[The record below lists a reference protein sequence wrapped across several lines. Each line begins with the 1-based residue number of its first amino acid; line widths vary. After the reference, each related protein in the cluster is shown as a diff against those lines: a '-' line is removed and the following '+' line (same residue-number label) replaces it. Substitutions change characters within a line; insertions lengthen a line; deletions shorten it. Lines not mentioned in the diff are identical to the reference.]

1 MTIDNSS
8 GGQVWGSSERW
19 GPFGKHLL
27 HTSYGQS
34 ALFAVLQQRVGIGVQ
49 GGVVKFPLKFGSGI
63 MRARFNPLDG
73 QLYVAGLRG
82 WQTNAARDG
91 SLERV
96 RFTGGAVYLPTAL
109 EVGKESI
116 TIGFPS
122 ALDRSAAADPES
134 YSVSH
139 WNYRWHAEYGSPDIA
154 PSDPSIAGRE
164 TLEVSAATL
173 SEDQLRVTLHVP
185 GLQPVMQMVIDMRLQ
200 AADGTQISTQVA
212 NTIHEVP

>member
-1 MTIDNSS
+1 
-8 GGQVWGSSERW
+8 
-19 GPFGKHLL
+19 
-27 HTSYGQS
+27 
-34 ALFAVLQQRVGIGVQ
+34 
-49 GGVVKFPLKFGSGI
+49 
-63 MRARFNPLDG
+63 
-73 QLYVAGLRG
+73 
-82 WQTNAARDG
+82 
-91 SLERV
+91 V

-164 TLEVSAATL
+164 TLEISAATL

-185 GLQPVMQMVIDMRLQ
+185 GLRPVMQMVIDMRLQ